1 MNRGLFEAVALAG
14 LMAVFAAP
22 TVAEDSGGTTTTA
35 PAPSSRDVEIEGF
48 LLDGEIVEIREIGT
62 GITKPKR
69 AMLRR
74 GDATIK
80 AAFKD
85 VDVFVGGRT
94 AFESG
99 RQEVNFTDNY
109 RYERAAYLLDR
120 RLGLGM
126 VPVAV
131 IRDVNGD
138 EGAMVEWV
146 SDAFDEEKR
155 REEGWEPEPK
165 YLLSYQKS
173 LMHLFDALIYNID
186 RNLGNQLYTKADWKL
201 HLIDH
206 TRAFRSDRAL
216 PAEFQAAPIR
226 LPRSLVPALESLT
239 QDELKEMFR
248 GLVPKAQIRALMSRR
263 DAILKKIDKDLERYG
278 EVMVFVLEPEEATA
292 ASAATD

>member
-1 MNRGLFEAVALAG
+1 MSRGPFEAALLVG
-14 LMAVFAAP
+14 LLLTSVVPAI
-22 TVAEDSGGTTTTA
+22 AEGATDASTSV
-35 PAPSSRDVEIEGF
+35 PAPSAEDLKKERFF
-48 LLDGEIVEIREIGT
+48 LEGEIAEIREIGS
-62 GITKPKR
+62 GVTKPKR
-69 AMLRR
+69 ALLRI
-74 GDATIK
+74 GDETMY

-131 IRDVNGD
+131 IREVNGNQ
-138 EGAMVEWV
+138 GALVEWV
-146 SDAFDEEKR
+146 SDAFDEEER
-155 REEGWEPEPK
+155 REKDLEPDPR

-186 RNLGNQLYTKADWKL
+186 RNLGNQLYTRADWKL

-216 PAEFQAAPIR
+216 PPEFQAAPIR
-226 LPRSLVPALESLT
+226 LPRSLLPRLESLN
-239 QDELKEMFR
+239 QDELKQMFK
-248 GLVPKAQIRALMSRR
+248 GLVPNAQIKALLKRR
-263 DAILKKIDKDLERYG
+263 DAILKKIEKDLEKYG
-278 EVMVFVLEPEEATA
+278 EVMVFVLEPDGEAA
-292 ASAATD
+292 APAATD